1 VTTTTATPRHVL
13 ALAGILMVLSLPA
26 LVVPGA
32 VGDAAAMYGAIDAT
46 HPYRGALASAGL
58 VFVLFPLV
66 TFAAAVLL
74 LSPGLLL
81 AIALGRTRHVAEWI
95 VSGLLLS
102 IVSLGTMTSVL
113 HAIVGPAP
121 AVRGRTYA
129 LLVAG
134 VAALAALAAVA
145 STRRGTRAWPITE
158 TRDRFMLLGAVLVPA
173 LLCVVL
179 APKLLWESFNGDG
192 AHAYESSRLLLH
204 QAVPFFPESS
214 GAIAGFPG
222 VTSMLFA
229 FPNAWYLHLFG
240 EAEAAVR
247 VPFLLYLAVLWCA
260 VVLVAE
266 HAGDRE
272 GRGLSRG
279 ALTAI
284 WLSIVAYAFA
294 MAYSATY
301 SPYSADIALPAT
313 QDTLLVICFLA
324 AIHAHLRQ
332 EWGWFALCA
341 ALTYV
346 SLPSGL
352 VLVSMWLLGALVAER
367 PWRWRPVLAGFAVLF
382 GCVVA
387 GALVPRILEA
397 SGAPPPG
404 GEYGLAGILRYFA
417 FLQFTDWRRFLYV
430 AVASGIVPFVML
442 FFWRRHDTVSRALVI
457 TTALYFLFIFVQGYI
472 ALHHLVPAMIL
483 PVIVAA
489 RASEAHSSGTRVVPV
504 WVAAGAIALVLS
516 LPRSFAIHTTGRE
529 IGRTILAR
537 TGDYRNLDPRAFH
550 ASTLLAQ
557 LFPYDWDPAVPAVY
571 GGSPLVWNHYARRD
585 GDSAGANY
593 VLQWDSLPAPPG
605 FRLVARD
612 SVAALWV
619 GDEAVWA
626 RHRALTPPTPA
637 GSAAFAVAR
646 GTLFRSVPRGN
657 GPAVVSVV
665 GLLERAGVDV
675 DPLLSR
681 LGVTR

>member
-1 VTTTTATPRHVL
+1 VTSTTATPRRVL

-26 LVVPGA
+26 LVLPGA
-32 VGDAAAMYGAIDAT
+32 VGDAAAIYGTIDGA
-46 HPYRGALASAGL
+46 HPYRSALSSAGL

-66 TFAAAVLL
+66 TFAATVLF

-102 IVSLGTMTSVL
+102 IVSLGTMTSVV
-113 HAIVGPAP
+113 HAIGGPAP
-121 AVRGRTYA
+121 AIRGRAYA
-129 LLVAG
+129 LVVAG
-134 VAALAALAAVA
+134 VAILAALVAVA
-145 STRRGTRAWPITE
+145 STRRTTRAWPTAG
-158 TRDRFMLLGAVLVPA
+158 TRDRFMLLGAVGVPA

-214 GAIAGFPG
+214 GAITGFPG
-222 VTSMLFA
+222 ITSMLFA

-240 EAEAAVR
+240 EVEAAVR
-247 VPFLLYLAVLWCA
+247 VPFLLYLGVLWCA
-260 VVLVAE
+260 VVVVAE
-266 HAGDRE
+266 HAVDRV
-272 GRGLSRG
+272 GRGPARG
-279 ALTAI
+279 VHAAI
-284 WLSIVAYAFA
+284 WVSILAYAFA

-301 SPYSADIALPAT
+301 SPYNADIALPAT
-313 QDTLLVICFLA
+313 QDTLLVISFLA
-324 AIHAHLRQ
+324 AIHAHVRR
-332 EWGWFALCA
+332 EWGWFALCT

-352 VLVSMWLLGALVAER
+352 VLVAMWLLGGLVATR
-367 PWRWRPVLAGFAVLF
+367 PWQWRPVLTGFAVLF
-382 GCVVA
+382 GCMVA

-417 FLQFTDWRRFLYV
+417 FLQFTDWRRFMYV
-430 AVASGIVPFVML
+430 AVASGIAPFVVL
-442 FFWRRHDTVSRALVI
+442 FFWRRHDAVSRALVI

-472 ALHHLVPAMIL
+472 SLHHLVPAMIL

-489 RASEAHSSGTRVVPV
+489 RGSEAQSSGMRVTPV
-504 WVAAGAIALVLS
+504 WVAVGAIAVLLS

-529 IGRTILAR
+529 VGRTIFAN

-557 LFPYDWDPAVPAVY
+557 LFPYDWDPAVPTVY
-571 GGSPLVWNHYARRD
+571 GGSPLVWNHYARRH
-585 GDSAGANY
+585 GDSSGAKY

-612 SVAALWV
+612 NVAALWV
-619 GDEAVWA
+619 GDEAVWTT
-626 RHRALTPPTPA
+626 HRALTPPTHP
-637 GSAAFAVAR
+637 GSAVYVVDR

-657 GPAVVSVV
+657 GPAVVSVI

-675 DPLLSR
+675 DPILSR